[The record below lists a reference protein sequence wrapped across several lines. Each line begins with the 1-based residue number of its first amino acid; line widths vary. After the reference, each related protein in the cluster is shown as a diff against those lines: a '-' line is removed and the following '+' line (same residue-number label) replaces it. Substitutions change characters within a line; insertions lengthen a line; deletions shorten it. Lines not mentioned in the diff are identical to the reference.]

1 MKILDIGSNNG
12 GFIKTYCDKN
22 DFVVAI
28 EANPKLKNPVD
39 DLNVIWK
46 NIAISNNYGDKLNF
60 YLAVADTV
68 SSLNINWL
76 TSGRFNGYFSNNY
89 IEVETTTIDKLV
101 EEYGIFD
108 HIKLDVEGYEDK
120 AIFGMTKQYNTSIQ
134 FEWANEWFHPV
145 SMPVLN
151 HLKNLN
157 YSKFNV
163 SYDGCRDYNPK
174 MLPETFL
181 NYESLLA
188 VIENQRNVNS
198 DAWGMILARV

>member
-12 GFIKTYCDKN
+12 NFIKTYCNSD
-22 DFVVAI
+22 DYVVAI
-28 EANPKLKNPVD
+28 EANPQLKNPFVEKNI
-39 DLNVIWK
+39 LWK
-46 NIAISNNYGDKLNF
+46 NIAVSNKSGEKLNF

-68 SSLNINWL
+68 SSLNLNWL

-89 IEVETTTIDKLV
+89 VEVDTTTIDNII

-120 AIFGMTKQYNTSIQ
+120 AIYGMTKNYNSSIQ

-145 SMPVLN
+145 SLPVLN

-157 YSKFNV
+157 YTKFNV

-181 NYESLLA
+181 TYEELIYI
-188 VIENQRNVNS
+188 IENQRTLNS